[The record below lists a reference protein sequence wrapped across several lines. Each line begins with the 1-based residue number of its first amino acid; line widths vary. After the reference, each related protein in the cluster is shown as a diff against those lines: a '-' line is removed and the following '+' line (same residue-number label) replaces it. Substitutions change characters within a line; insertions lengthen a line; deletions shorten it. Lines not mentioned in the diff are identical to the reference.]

1 MSAAN
6 STDGQAPRVAVY
18 FRMSRDVQDKSIP
31 RQRAEVLPHC
41 TRQGYRV
48 AAEHQDEGIS
58 GSEVERR
65 PGLQKLLALAKARQ
79 IDGVVVDNLDRLARL
94 DLLELGVLLSPLR
107 KAGVWVESV
116 AQGRMNYNDMAGRLM
131 LGISGEAKK
140 GELVATARRVLTAH
154 VERARDRGR
163 PPLSKTAY
171 GYRRDMIPGTSVK
184 APPIVDEAAAE
195 VVRSLFRWYVEGH
208 TLGWIVKELHR
219 RGVPSPLGRPRW
231 LRTSVRQVLKNPIYV
246 GRRAWGK
253 TSSGRFYRQK
263 AGKIEPADG
272 SRKAAWHPP
281 ENWFTTDDTPAIID
295 GDLWDA
301 AQRRLARDAADPT
314 APRGRG
320 GRRRGRATS
329 SPTTEPGAFL
339 LSGVL
344 VCGHCGGAMVG
355 FHTPKRCRPGIVY
368 VCREYNAHGTAVC
381 VRVEAKEDWAVKQV
395 IAELR
400 QGLLLPEK
408 LEWVT
413 AQLQKKAREERSEGN
428 LARLKKAAE
437 RLAARL
443 DRERRRLME
452 VSHDMVGEAEAA
464 IRQTRAELE
473 AAQKALRDAETADPV
488 RDLKITA
495 EAARKALWLLE
506 SALEGDNRCLLKE
519 SLRGVLAG
527 VVIGS
532 EPYQTRTGRTRRRP
546 RIDGISL
553 RPGSGLDTL
562 SLLSASSSASTR

>member
-1 MSAAN
+1 MLEH
-6 STDGQAPRVAVY
+6 STNGQAPRVAVY
-18 FRMSRDVQDKSIP
+18 FRMSRDIQDKSIP
-31 RQRAEVLPHC
+31 RQRSEVMPHC
-41 TRQGYRV
+41 DRQGYRV
-48 AAEHQDEGIS
+48 VADEQDEGIS

-65 PGLQKLLALAKARQ
+65 PGLQRLLALAKARQ
-79 IDGVVVDNLDRLARL
+79 IDGVVVDDLDRLARL

-131 LGISGEAKK
+131 LGISGEAKRT
-140 GELVATARRVLTAH
+140 EQLATARRVLTAH
-154 VERARDRGR
+154 VERARERGR

-171 GYRRDMIPGTSVK
+171 GYRRETIPGTTVK
-184 APPIVDEAAAE
+184 APPVIDEAAAE
-195 VVRSLFRWYVEGH
+195 VVRCLFRWYAEGH

-253 TSSGRFYRQK
+253 TSQGRFYRQK
-263 AGKIEPADG
+263 GGRIEQAAG
-272 SRKAAWHPP
+272 SRKAEWHPP
-281 ENWFTTDDTPAIID
+281 EKWFTTDDTPAIID
-295 GDLWDA
+295 ADLWDA
-301 AQRRLARDAADPT
+301 AQRRLARDAADPNG
-314 APRGRG
+314 PRGRD
-320 GRRRGRATS
+320 GRLRGRARS

-339 LSGVL
+339 LSGAL
-344 VCGHCGGAMVG
+344 VCGRCGGALVG
-355 FHTPKRCRPGIVY
+355 FHTPKNCRPGIVY

-381 VRVEAKEDWAVKQV
+381 VRVEVKEDWAVRQV

-400 QGLLLPEK
+400 DGLLLPER
-408 LEWVT
+408 LEWLT
-413 AQLQKKAREERSEGN
+413 AQLARKAREQRSQGN
-428 LARLKKAAE
+428 LARLGKAVE

-452 VSHDMVGEAEAA
+452 VSRDMVAEAEAA
-464 IRQTRAELE
+464 IRHTRAELE

-488 RDLKITA
+488 RELKITV

-506 SALEGDNRCLLKE
+506 TALEGGNRCLLKE
-519 SLRGVLAG
+519 ALRGVLSG
-527 VVIGS
+527 VVIGA
-532 EPYQTRTGRTRRRP
+532 EPYRTKTGRTRRRP

-562 SLLSASSSASTR
+562 SLLSASS